1 MSDIKQ
7 VALDF
12 IDAYNAKDFQKMTD
26 LVEED
31 IDFAHYNRGYRKTK
45 WSEMLALF
53 PNFSDRLS
61 PDRHFT
67 QPTRITVGENL
78 VIIESSFVGTANE
91 DIPDW
96 AKAGETYDF
105 KLCTIFGFSENGK
118 INEWKDH
125 G

>member
-1 MSDIKQ
+1 MTDIKQ

-12 IDAYNAKDFQKMTD
+12 IAAYNAKDTQAMTN
-26 LVEED
+26 LVEDEV
-31 IDFAHYNRGYRKTK
+31 DFAHYNRGYRLTK
-45 WSEMLALF
+45 WSELLALF
-53 PNFSDRLS
+53 PNFSERLS

-67 QPTRITVGENL
+67 EPTRITVGDNVVL
-78 VIIESSFVGTANE
+78 IESSFVGTAHE

-96 AKAGETYDF
+96 AKAGETYDL
-105 KLCTIFGFSENGK
+105 KLCTIFGFSERGR